1 VDTRSI
7 RTSTPNVPAQKPK
20 VARCA
25 GCNGKYPRREL
36 IELHEDNHDNL
47 TSRAARALTAP
58 ASPTRLRY
66 STHEKGEASTTYGQR
81 SKRLYSRR

>member
-1 VDTRSI
+1 MDTRSI

-47 TSRAARALTAP
+47 TYFHGDKP
-58 ASPTRLRY
+58 C
-66 STHEKGEASTTYGQR
+66 R
-81 SKRLYSRR
+81 SCANGAGVSY